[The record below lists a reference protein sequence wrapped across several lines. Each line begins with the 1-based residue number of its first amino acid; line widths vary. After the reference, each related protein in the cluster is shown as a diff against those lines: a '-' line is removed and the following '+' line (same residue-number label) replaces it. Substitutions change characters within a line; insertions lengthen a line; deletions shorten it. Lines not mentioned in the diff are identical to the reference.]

1 MKILITG
8 IAGFIGSNLAEHLLS
23 LGHEV
28 VGIDSFTDYYDP
40 ALKKLN
46 AADIT
51 AKGAIIYNKDL
62 ATDDLTEPLDN
73 VEMIYHL
80 AGQPGISAT
89 TSFEKYLHNNVVA
102 THKLINAA
110 ASLPTLKCFV
120 NTATSS
126 VYGAHATDS
135 EGVMP
140 KPTSY
145 YGVTKLTAEQLVM
158 ARQREDGFPACS
170 IRIFSIY
177 GPRERP
183 DKLFPRVIKSIL
195 LNKPFTLFA
204 GSEHHSR
211 SFTFVEDAIGGYV
224 AVLNNYQAAIGEI
237 FNIGSETEF
246 STGEAI
252 EIIEGVLGKKA
263 MKKIGPKRP
272 GDQLRTC
279 ANISKAKRM
288 LGYSPKTK
296 LEEGLSIEAAW
307 FQEKIMTEAVI

>member
-8 IAGFIGSNLAEHLLS
+8 IAGFIGSNLADHLLN

-28 VGIDSFTDYYDP
+28 VGIDSFTNYYDP
-40 ALKKLN
+40 ALKKMN

-62 ATDDLTEPLDN
+62 AADDLTESLDN

-89 TSFEKYLHNNVVA
+89 TSFEKYLRNNVIA
-102 THKLINAA
+102 THRLINAA
-110 ASLPTLKCFV
+110 SNLPTLKCFI

-158 ARQREDGFPACS
+158 ARQREEGFPACS

-183 DKLFPRVIKSIL
+183 DKLFPLVIKSIL
-195 LNKPFTLFA
+195 LNKPYTLFA

-211 SFTFVEDAIGGYV
+211 SFTFVEDAIDGYV
-224 AVLNNYQAAIGEI
+224 AVLNNYQTAIGEI

-246 STGEAI
+246 TTGEAI
-252 EIIEGVLGKKA
+252 EQIEDILGKKA
-263 MKKIGPKRP
+263 EKIIAPKRP

-279 ANISKAKRM
+279 ANIAKAKR
-288 LGYSPKTK
+288 LLRYSPKTT
-296 LEEGLSIEAAW
+296 LERGLSLEAAW
-307 FQEKIMTEAVI
+307 FQEKILSGALI

>member
-8 IAGFIGSNLAEHLLS
+8 IAGFIGSNLAEHLIT

-40 ALKKLN
+40 ALKKMN

-51 AKGAIIYNKDL
+51 AKGAKIYNLDL
-62 ATDDLTEPLDN
+62 AADDLTNSLDN
-73 VEMIYHL
+73 VEIIYHL

-89 TSFEKYLHNNVVA
+89 TSFESYLHNNIIA
-102 THKLINAA
+102 AQQLITAA
-110 ASLPTLKCFV
+110 AKVPTLKCFV

-126 VYGAHATDS
+126 VYGAHAMDS
-135 EGVMP
+135 EETMP

-145 YGVTKLTAEQLVM
+145 YGVTKLAAEQLAL
-158 ARQREDGFPACS
+158 ARQREEGFPACS

-183 DKLFPRVIKSIL
+183 DKLFPRLIKSIVQDQ
-195 LNKPFTLFA
+195 PFTLFE

-211 SFTFVEDAIGGYV
+211 SFTFVQDAIGGYV

-246 STGEAI
+246 TTGEAI
-252 EIIEGVLGKKA
+252 GIIEDILGKPAEKV
-263 MKKIGPKRP
+263 IVPKRP

-279 ANISKAKRM
+279 ANIAKAKKL
-288 LGYSPKTK
+288 LGYSPKTR
-296 LEEGLSIEAAW
+296 LEDGLAIEAAW
-307 FQEKIMTEAVI
+307 FQKKIKAGVLP